1 MLPLTIVT
9 EVVHQDDLPDEVLR
23 APVEDTHDGP
33 QEGGPGL
40 VVKCDDHG
48 GGLQFSLPVQSL
60 AGGAPCVGDLP
71 VAGDLVAG
79 LLIEL
84 VPRVFVLPDL
94 ETVASDVGFLSKVLP
109 VDLVFFLTTLIGVK
123 EIQRPGYPDESTQTQ
138 VLDLPLHVDDEV
150 RGEAG
155 LDVHGEEERRVVTCC
170 WCWPSPTAVT
180 TQQTAAAFSHCY
192 QHCQ

>member
-1 MLPLTIVT
+1 MSQLLPVTRIVT

-138 VLDLPLHVDDEV
+138 VLDLPLHVDVDVEV
-150 RGEAG
+150 RGETR
-155 LDVHGEEERRVVTCC
+155 LDVHGEEKRRVVCHLLIH
-170 WCWPSPTAVT
+170 SVSDDL
-180 TQQTAAAFSHCY
+180 FVNINLKL
-192 QHCQ
+192 

>member
-23 APVEDTHDGP
+23 APVEDTHDGS

-48 GGLQFSLPVQSL
+48 CGFQFSLPVQSL

-71 VAGDLVAG
+71 VAGDLVTD

-109 VDLVFFLTTLIGVK
+109 VDPARPRGRAKSHLRSGDKYCHHHHDLAAQTFVK
-123 EIQRPGYPDESTQTQ
+123 CSLFT
-138 VLDLPLHVDDEV
+138 
-150 RGEAG
+150 
-155 LDVHGEEERRVVTCC
+155 ERY
-170 WCWPSPTAVT
+170 SSAL
-180 TQQTAAAFSHCY
+180 
-192 QHCQ
+192 

>member
-23 APVEDTHDGP
+23 APVEDTHDGS

-48 GGLQFSLPVQSL
+48 GGFQFSLPVQSL

-71 VAGDLVAG
+71 VAGDLVTD

-123 EIQRPGYPDESTQTQ
+123 EIQRPRYPDESTQTQ
-138 VLDLPLHVDDEV
+138 VLDLPLHVDVDVEV
-150 RGEAG
+150 RGETR
-155 LDVHGEEERRVVTCC
+155 LDVHGEEKRRVVCHLLIH
-170 WCWPSPTAVT
+170 SVSDDL
-180 TQQTAAAFSHCY
+180 FVNINLKL
-192 QHCQ
+192 